1 MPRRRARRVDG
12 ILISSRPL
20 LPLILLASLVL
31 LPACGGAR
39 RGDAETARPRPAEEG
54 VRVGPRLVRAPAI
67 RIGLEELATSALT
80 VRAGG
85 GLVLID
91 QERSAAVSGRRQV
104 SQISF
109 VVEGA
114 SGEEPVELYRV
125 QVASLSRE
133 AAAEQ
138 LAASIRREPG
148 LPTVV
153 RYNAQ
158 TRTWRVQVGEAPSR
172 SEALRVERALHAAGH
187 EETWVVRDSAVA
199 GPARLLAA
207 VDAGGSRIAAAR
219 TFRCAPRLANAL
231 LEVGGARYR
240 GALELRVDAD
250 GRVLPINIVSME
262 QYLRGV
268 VPAEMSPTAFPQLEA
283 LKAQAVAARTY
294 AHKNR
299 GQYARQGYDI
309 CESARCQVYRGA
321 DAEHELTDRAI
332 RETAG
337 EIIVYEGEPVNA
349 LYTSTCGGHTED
361 VENVFSGDPVP
372 YLRGVPCEPEA
383 EQFSRLRSDEEIA
396 VTYGSDGLPLDYEV
410 ATLKIAGVLSTGF
423 SPEPAAQVEGGRWRL
438 WVERA
443 VRRLG
448 WGRGRGP
455 SAAARGTPEDSIPTL
470 LEAVESLVAA
480 AGWEERIRRHVT
492 EGDVRALFDLE
503 GAAGLDIEGGRTV
516 LYFLRLG
523 LIAAEP
529 DGRLAVGEPLRQ
541 TTALRLLR
549 RLLELEG
556 ALGTAEGNLVRA
568 GGGTLELRSGAEVES
583 YEMEAGARLFKR
595 FQSYTVPVR
604 TLQMAPG
611 DRVVLCLR
619 GGRIAALV
627 HSPPLEGIASDRY
640 SRFHRWDVRYS
651 PDELAES
658 VARFAAV
665 GRVRQLRPLR
675 YGVSER
681 VVELEVVGDQGR
693 AVLRGLQIR
702 RALGLREN
710 LFVIERIYDEMGN
723 VAAWRF
729 IGNGWGHGVGLCQ
742 FGASGMATAGLGYRQ
757 ILRHYYTGVQIE
769 KLY

>member
-1 MPRRRARRVDG
+1 MPRRRTRRAAK
-12 ILISSRPL
+12 IFNSSKPL
-20 LPLILLASLVL
+20 LSLTLLASLML

-39 RGDAETARPRPAEEG
+39 RGDAETVRPRPAVEG
-54 VRVGPRLVRAPAI
+54 VRVGPRLVRTPAI

-91 QERSAAVSGRRQV
+91 QERNAAVSGRRQV

-109 VVEGA
+109 FVEGA
-114 SGEEPVELYRV
+114 SGEEPIELYRV

-133 AAAEQ
+133 AAAER
-138 LAASIRREPG
+138 LAAQIRREPG

-172 SEALRVERALHAAGH
+172 SEALRVERALHAAGY
-187 EETWVVRDSAVA
+187 EETWVVRDSTVA
-199 GPARLLAA
+199 GPARSLAA

-231 LEVGGARYR
+231 LEVGSSRYR
-240 GALELRVDAD
+240 GALEVRAGAD
-250 GRVLPINIVSME
+250 GRVLPINIVNME

-268 VPAEMSPTAFPQLEA
+268 VPAEMSPTSFPQLEA

-294 AHKNR
+294 AFKNR

-321 DAEHELTDRAI
+321 DIEHELSDRAI
-332 RETAG
+332 RETTG
-337 EIIVYEGEPVNA
+337 EIIVYEGEPINA
-349 LYTSTCGGHTED
+349 LFTSTCGGHTED

-396 VTYGSDGLPLDYEV
+396 VTYGSDDLPLDYEV

-443 VRRLG
+443 TRRLG
-448 WGRGRGP
+448 SGRTRDD
-455 SAAARGTPEDSIPTL
+455 SDRIAARESTPTL
-470 LEAVESLVAA
+470 REAIESLVAA
-480 AGWEERIRRHVT
+480 AGWEERISRHVT
-492 EGDVRALFDLE
+492 EGDVRALIDLE
-503 GAAGLDIEGGRTV
+503 GAAGLDLESGRMV

-529 DGRLAVGEPLRQ
+529 DGRLAIGEPLRQ

-549 RLLELEG
+549 RLLGLEG

-568 GGGTLELRSGAEVES
+568 GGGTLELRSGAEVED

-619 GGRIAALV
+619 DGRIAALV
-627 HSPPLEGIASDRY
+627 HSPPLQGIASDRD
-640 SRFHRWDVRYS
+640 SRFYRWDVRYS
-651 PDELAES
+651 PAELAES
-658 VARFAAV
+658 VGRFASV
-665 GRVRQLRPLR
+665 GRVRELRPLR

-681 VVELEVVGDQGR
+681 VVELEVVGDEGR

-723 VAAWRF
+723 IAAWRF

-742 FGASGMATAGLGYRQ
+742 FGASGMAIAGLDYRQ
-757 ILRHYYTGVQIE
+757 ILQHYYSGVQIE
-769 KLY
+769 KRY